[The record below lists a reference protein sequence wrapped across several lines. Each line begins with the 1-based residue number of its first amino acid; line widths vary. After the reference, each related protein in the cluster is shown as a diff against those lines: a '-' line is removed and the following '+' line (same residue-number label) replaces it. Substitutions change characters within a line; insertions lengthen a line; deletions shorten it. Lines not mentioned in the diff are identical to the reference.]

1 MRTYLET
8 QYEHEFDKL
17 FKIAHEI
24 EPWYTVDKVKSYAV
38 YIWTKD
44 TNNDFR
50 KNVFDIEADNIV
62 FYTDHNIIPEALP
75 TIWRIQKQLKK
86 VEIIGNQLRKGCVN
100 YE

>member
-1 MRTYLET
+1 MKTYLENL
-8 QYEHEFDKL
+8 YEHEFDKL

-44 TNNDFR
+44 TDNNFG

-62 FYTDHNIIPEALP
+62 FYTDYNIIPEAIP
-75 TIWRIQKQLKK
+75 AIQRIQEQLKK
-86 VEIIGNQLRKGCVN
+86 IEIISKQLRKGCV
-100 YE
+100 

>member
-44 TNNDFR
+44 TDNDFR
-50 KNVFDIEADNIV
+50 KKC
-62 FYTDHNIIPEALP
+62 L
-75 TIWRIQKQLKK
+75 
-86 VEIIGNQLRKGCVN
+86 
-100 YE
+100 